1 MNGRERLI
9 EAIHHRPTDR
19 PPIDLGATAV
29 TGIHASTLYGL
40 RRALGLEERPI
51 TVHEVFQQLGSVEP
65 DVLAALSIDVVGLW
79 NPTNFVGVRNDT
91 YKEWTAPQ
99 GIPARIAAGFEYDRV
114 DGEIFAYPNG
124 HRTAAPS
131 FHMPRGGWFFD
142 NIERSAGSIDDEPL
156 TPREDYAESFS
167 VLSDEDARYF
177 ERESRRL
184 ATETELGVIGNL
196 GAAGFGD
203 VALLPGPSV
212 DHPRGIRRMDE
223 WLMAHKLHPDYIHE
237 VYSMQLEIGL
247 KNLEIYRQAVGDRI
261 QVIFMGGT
269 DFGTQNCEFMPRE
282 DFLEF
287 YAPYWKR
294 MNDWVHHNTGWKT
307 FYHTCGS
314 IPNLIGDMADAG
326 ADILNPVQCSAHGME
341 AKGLKAR
348 FGDRLTF
355 WGGGVDTQKTLP
367 FGTPEEV
374 LAEVRERISIFSSGG
389 GYILNPIHNVQ
400 ARTPVDNLL
409 AFFRAAGVEGIG

>member
-1 MNGRERLI
+1 
-9 EAIHHRPTDR
+9 
-19 PPIDLGATAV
+19 
-29 TGIHASTLYGL
+29 
-40 RRALGLEERPI
+40 
-51 TVHEVFQQLGSVEP
+51 
-65 DVLAALSIDVVGLW
+65 
-79 NPTNFVGVRNDT
+79 
-91 YKEWTAPQ
+91 
-99 GIPARIAAGFEYDRV
+99 
-114 DGEIFAYPNG
+114 
-124 HRTAAPS
+124 
-131 FHMPRGGWFFD
+131 
-142 NIERSAGSIDDEPL
+142 
-156 TPREDYAESFS
+156 
-167 VLSDEDARYF
+167 
-177 ERESRRL
+177 
-184 ATETELGVIGNL
+184 
-196 GAAGFGD
+196 
-203 VALLPGPSV
+203 
-212 DHPRGIRRMDE
+212 
-223 WLMAHKLHPDYIHE
+223 
-237 VYSMQLEIGL
+237 
-247 KNLEIYRQAVGDRI
+247 
-261 QVIFMGGT
+261 
-269 DFGTQNCEFMPRE
+269 
-282 DFLEF
+282 
-287 YAPYWKR
+287 